1 MQKYVH
7 RGAVVVVIV
16 YSWIYNYLCNQYL
29 SPLTLWVRIPLRWG
43 VLDTTLYDQVC
54 QWLATGRWFSLGTPV
69 SSDNKTDRHDIAEIL
84 LKVVL
89 NTITPNPCT
98 WKEHI
103 SSDFYFVI
111 GDKGKH
117 CPLFWVKQ
125 AIVIDFATERSDI
138 WRVIYWLLKG
148 GCWPINIHLSTG
160 TSDKIP
166 WSQSTLFLFQPTS
179 AVFEF
184 YVNYSSC
191 VTHFFLTEKIRY

>member
-43 VLDTTLYDQVC
+43 VLDTTLYDQDC
-54 QWLATGRWFSLGTPV
+54 QCLATGRWFSPGTPV

-166 WSQSTLFLFQPTS
+166 WSQSTLFYFNQLLRF
-179 AVFEF
+179 
-184 YVNYSSC
+184 SSFTLITAH
-191 VTHFFLTEKIRY
+191 VWHIFSSQKK